1 VRNQPL
7 PSIDRNVSC
16 EDWQPPAELQYAP
29 PSANKAFAK
38 QQLLLEKIITD
49 KVVPRLLL
57 ANAQVHAKPAKVSDA
72 TAARINESIGEFA
85 ELVIKRDASA
95 SIAYFEALQAQG
107 ATVEALFQ
115 DLLAPVA
122 RRLGVLWDEDINDFM
137 DVTRGVAHLQQ
148 IVHAFSG
155 ELIEEGRRPLTN
167 RRALLMPL
175 PGEQHSFGV
184 SLIGEHFR
192 REGWR
197 VWGGPPSTIG
207 DIVELVDGQWFDM
220 VGLSI
225 SALPDPEAVASSIR
239 MIRKASH
246 NKDLK
251 VLVGGLVFAS
261 EPALISAVGA
271 DATAADGREALL
283 QVTAMIG
290 PTPKAI

>member
-1 VRNQPL
+1 MRNQAL
-7 PSIDRNVSC
+7 PSIGPDLSC
-16 EDWQPPAELQYAP
+16 EAWQPPSGSGYAAP
-29 PSANKAFAK
+29 AASKALAK
-38 QQLLLEKIITD
+38 QQLLVEKIVAD

-57 ANAQVHAKPAKVSDA
+57 ANPQVLDQPGKINDA
-72 TAARINESIGEFA
+72 TAAKINESIGEFA
-85 ELVIKRDASA
+85 ELVIKRDAST
-95 SIAYFEALQAQG
+95 SIAYFEALLAQG

-137 DVTRGVAHLQQ
+137 DVTRGVSHLQQ
-148 IVHAFSG
+148 IVHAFSN
-155 ELIEEGRRPLTN
+155 ELVEEGRRPLTN
-167 RRALLMPL
+167 RRALLMPM
-175 PGEQHSFGV
+175 PGEHHTFGV

-207 DIVELVDGQWFDM
+207 DIVELVGAQWFDM

-225 SALPDPEAVASSIR
+225 SALPDPKAVASNIAK
-239 MIRKASH
+239 IRKASH
-246 NKDLK
+246 NKKLK

-261 EPALISAVGA
+261 QPELICAVGA
-271 DATAADGREALL
+271 DATASDGREALL